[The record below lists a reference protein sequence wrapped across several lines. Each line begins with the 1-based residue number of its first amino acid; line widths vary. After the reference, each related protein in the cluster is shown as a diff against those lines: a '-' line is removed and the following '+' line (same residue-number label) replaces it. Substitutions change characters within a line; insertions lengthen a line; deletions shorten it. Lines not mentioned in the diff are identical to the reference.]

1 MRWDLGIGTCYAPG
15 DLLAEGW
22 LAPGSAVTAKGETT
36 SVTPGPDLREPHGR
50 AGTTGW
56 GQTAPRARENL
67 HPITAG

>member
-1 MRWDLGIGTCYAPG
+1 MRWDLGIGTCCAPG

-36 SVTPGPDLREPHGR
+36 SVTPGPGSR
-50 AGTTGW
+50 AGTAGW
-56 GQTAPRARENL
+56 AQTAPRARENL